1 MAIIY
6 NGTELNT
13 LTYNGTELTG
23 VWVCDTST
31 ACCIKVFP
39 ETTFSYSYGAADDL
53 SAYECNDEYCN
64 ITHATWNDVGNCA
77 LCSMTDGLRVTNT
90 FCRLANPGLG
100 SYRCEYCYYSTA
112 CISSFNIPFSEYC
125 CTGYIDSGNVC
136 CYDIYVGYKLSGN
149 YVFNV
154 CHLLTNNIPAFGK
167 DCAREICPNVVAC
180 KGYLRVDGVEETYII
195 PQWADMGCCTSLGD
209 VLSLSKAALPS
220 YSRYVCATFC
230 NTAEGTRLSFCCP
243 IGNNTGSIDFGII
256 L

>member
-39 ETTFSYSYGAADDL
+39 ETTFSYSYGVADDL
-53 SAYECNDEYCN
+53 SAYECDDELCN
-64 ITHATWNDVGNCA
+64 ITYTCWNDAGNCA

-90 FCRLANPGLG
+90 FCRC
-100 SYRCEYCYYSTA
+100 SYYYYYCNYYKYYSTA

-136 CYDIYVGYKLSGN
+136 CYDIYVGYELSGD
-149 YVFNV
+149 YTFNI
-154 CHLLTNNIPAFGK
+154 CHTLSNNIPACTK
-167 DCAREICPNVVAC
+167 NCIKEMRPNVVAC
-180 KGYLRVDGVEETYII
+180 KGYLQVDGMEETYII
-195 PQWADMGCCTSLGD
+195 PQWADMGCSTGIGAVSSLNT
-209 VLSLSKAALPS
+209 AALPS

-243 IGNNTGSIDFGII
+243 IGNNTGSINFGII